1 MTNDQRKFYSTDRH
15 FLGNTR
21 DARLECIVQFLHRNL
36 APISQSHTLQVLDV
50 GCANGIVLR
59 SLPDTWRRVGIDIT
73 EELLPLAREAG
84 VETHVCDFDNQPFPF
99 PDETFDL
106 VIANDVIEHVL
117 HTDAVLNEMNRV
129 LKPSGRLFISIPNVN
144 QPVSLLMQF
153 LLDLTPM
160 FAARYRCPHYRDF
173 THRLFRRIL
182 GIHGFTIDRC
192 AGTFIYPWERNRLS
206 KAVASR
212 LPRWA
217 TQILY
222 WGVKR
227 ESVVIDEGFAANMPE
242 LLRWFEGKK
251 P

>member
-1 MTNDQRKFYSTDRH
+1 MTNDQRKFYSKDSH
-15 FLGNTR
+15 FLGNAK
-21 DARLECIVQFLHRNL
+21 DARLECIIRFLHRNL
-36 APISQSHTLQVLDV
+36 APLSPSSTLQVLDV

-73 EELLPLAREAG
+73 EELLSLAREDG
-84 VETHVCDFDNQPFPF
+84 VETHVCDFDNHPFPF
-99 PDETFDL
+99 PNETFDL

-117 HTDAVLNEMNRV
+117 HTDAVLNEVNRV

-144 QPVSLLMQF
+144 QPISLLMQF

-173 THRLFRRIL
+173 THRLFRQIL
-182 GIHGFTIDRC
+182 GIHGFNVERC
-192 AGTFIYPWERNRLS
+192 AGTFIYPWDRSRLS
-206 KAVASR
+206 KAVASW

-222 WGVKR
+222 WGAKR
-227 ESVVIDEGFAANMPE
+227 ESIVIDEGFAPNMPE
-242 LLRWFEGKK
+242 LLRWLDSTKR
-251 P
+251 